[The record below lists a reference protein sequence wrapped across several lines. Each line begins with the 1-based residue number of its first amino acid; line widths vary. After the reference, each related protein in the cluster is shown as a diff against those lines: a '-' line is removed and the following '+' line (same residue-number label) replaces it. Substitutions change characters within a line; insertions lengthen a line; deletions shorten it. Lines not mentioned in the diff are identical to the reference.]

1 MNTIT
6 IRFYAELNHFLPAHR
21 RQVDFECACESG
33 TSSKHLVEAL
43 GVPHTEI
50 DLILV
55 TPEVPGGVSTVSG
68 AHGAPVDFSYLV
80 QDGDR
85 ISVYPVFE
93 SLDLSP
99 LARLRPQPLRQ
110 PRFVLDAHLGK
121 LAVFLRMLGF
131 DALYRN
137 DYGDEELARIS
148 SQEQRI
154 LLTRDRGLLKRSL
167 VTHGYCIR
175 QDDPRQQI
183 VEVLQRF
190 DLYRQVAPFQRC
202 LRCNGLLETVDKD
215 AVLDQLQPDTRQYF
229 QEFRRCA
236 ACGHIYWKGSHY
248 QRMQQMIESLTTPPS
263 PGPFPEAGE
272 GE

>member
-1 MNTIT
+1 VNTIT
-6 IRFYAELNHFLPAHR
+6 IRFYAELNHFLPANR
-21 RQVDFECACESG
+21 RQVDFECTCESG
-33 TSSKHLVEAL
+33 TSIKHLIEAL
-43 GVPHTEI
+43 GVPHTEV

-55 TPEVPGGVSTVSG
+55 TPAAAKVVPGAAGVD
-68 AHGAPVDFSYLV
+68 GAPVDFTYQV

-99 LARLRPQPLRQ
+99 LARLRPQPLRE

-167 VTHGYCIR
+167 VTHGYCVR

-190 DLYRQVAPFQRC
+190 DLYRQVTPFKRC
-202 LRCNGLLETVDKD
+202 LRCNGLLERVDKD
-215 AVLDQLQPDTRQYF
+215 AILDQLQPDTRQYF
-229 QEFRRCA
+229 QEFHRCA
-236 ACGHIYWKGSHY
+236 DCGHIYWKGSHY
-248 QRMQQMIESLTTPPS
+248 QRMQQMIESVLAMPH
-263 PGPFPEAGE
+263 
-272 GE
+272 

>member
-1 MNTIT
+1 MGWNSST
-6 IRFYAELNHFLPAHR
+6 IRFYAELNYFLPANR
-21 RQVDFECACESG
+21 RQVDFECTCESG
-33 TSSKHLVEAL
+33 TSIKHLVEAL

-50 DLILV
+50 DLLLV
-55 TPEVPGGVSTVSG
+55 N
-68 AHGAPVDFSYLV
+68 GAPVDFSYPV

-99 LARLRPQPLRQ
+99 LAHLRPQPLRE

-183 VEVLQRF
+183 AEVLQRF
-190 DLYRQVAPFQRC
+190 DLYHLVAPFQRC

-215 AVLDQLQPDTRQYF
+215 AIFDQLQPDTRQYF
-229 QEFRRCA
+229 QEFRRCQ
-236 ACGHIYWKGSHY
+236 ACGQIYWKGSHY
-248 QRMQQMIESLTTPPS
+248 QRMQQMIESICNAT
-263 PGPFPEAGE
+263 
-272 GE
+272 

>member
-1 MNTIT
+1 MGWNSNT
-6 IRFYAELNHFLPAHR
+6 IRFYAELNHFLPANR
-21 RQVDFECACESG
+21 RQVDFECTCESG
-33 TSSKHLVEAL
+33 TSIKHLVEAL

-50 DLILV
+50 DLLLV
-55 TPEVPGGVSTVSG
+55 N
-68 AHGAPVDFSYLV
+68 GAPVDFSYLV
-80 QDGDR
+80 QDGER

-93 SLDLSP
+93 SLDLSH
-99 LARLRPQPLRQ
+99 LARLRPQPLRE

-175 QDDPRQQI
+175 QDDPRHQI
-183 VEVLQRF
+183 AEVLQRF
-190 DLYRQVAPFQRC
+190 DLYHQVVPFQRC

-215 AVLDQLQPDTRQYF
+215 AILDQLQPDTRQYF
-229 QEFRRCA
+229 KEFRRCQ

-248 QRMQQMIESLTTPPS
+248 QRMQQIIESIFNAT
-263 PGPFPEAGE
+263 
-272 GE
+272 

>member
-1 MNTIT
+1 MGWNSNT
-6 IRFYAELNHFLPAHR
+6 IRFYAELNHFLPANR
-21 RQVDFECACESG
+21 RQVDFECTCESG
-33 TSSKHLVEAL
+33 TSIKHLVEAL

-50 DLILV
+50 DLLLV
-55 TPEVPGGVSTVSG
+55 N
-68 AHGAPVDFSYLV
+68 GAPVDFSYLV
-80 QDGDR
+80 QDGDW

-99 LARLRPQPLRQ
+99 LARLRPQPLRE

-121 LAVFLRMLGF
+121 LAVFLRLLGF

-148 SQEQRI
+148 SQEPRI

-190 DLYRQVAPFQRC
+190 DLYHQVAPFQRC

-215 AVLDQLQPDTRQYF
+215 AILDQLQPDTRQYF
-229 QEFRRCA
+229 QEFRRCQ
-236 ACGHIYWKGSHY
+236 ACCQVYWKGSHY
-248 QRMQQMIESLTTPPS
+248 QRMQQMIESLDLKNKHD
-263 PGPFPEAGE
+263 
-272 GE
+272 

>member
-1 MNTIT
+1 LAAAVNTIT
-6 IRFYAELNHFLPAHR
+6 IRFYAELNHFLPANR
-21 RQVDFECACESG
+21 RQVDFECTCESG
-33 TSSKHLVEAL
+33 TSIKHLVEAL

-50 DLILV
+50 DLLLV
-55 TPEVPGGVSTVSG
+55 D
-68 AHGAPVDFSYLV
+68 GAPVDFSYLV

-99 LARLRPQPLRQ
+99 LARLRPQPLRE

-167 VTHGYCIR
+167 VTHGYCVR

-190 DLYRQVAPFQRC
+190 DLYHQVAPFKRC

-215 AVLDQLQPDTRQYF
+215 AIFDQLQPDTRQYF
-229 QEFRRCA
+229 QEFHRCSD
-236 ACGHIYWKGSHY
+236 CGHIYWKGSHY
-248 QRMQQMIESLTTPPS
+248 QRMQQMIESVLAMS
-263 PGPFPEAGE
+263 H
-272 GE
+272 